1 MYDTNNYGKYFY
13 RSETMKLFISF
24 LISAVAVLLFW
35 YLTFAFSLTVA
46 IYATKS
52 VLVVFALTMLM
63 QMFMT

>member
-1 MYDTNNYGKYFY
+1 
-13 RSETMKLFISF
+13 MKLFISF

-52 VLVVFALTMLM
+52 VLVVIVLTGLM
-63 QMFMT
+63 QLFMT